1 MIVINTGTETVNLV
15 INGQAVSV
23 KHTQACV
30 ISDKEY
36 ESLKNIFPSLEPVVE
51 ENAVVEEDVEEPVK
65 PAKKKKK
72 TK

>member
-15 INGQAVSV
+15 INGQTVSV

-36 ESLKNIFPSLEPVVE
+36 DSLKNIFPSLEPVVE
-51 ENAVVEEDVEEPVK
+51 EVAAVEEDVAEEVK

-72 TK
+72 AK

>member
-15 INGQAVSV
+15 INGQTVSV

-51 ENAVVEEDVEEPVK
+51 ENSAVEEDVEEPVK

-72 TK
+72 AK